1 MALPYHVD
9 GNQSPLTAPNIRC
22 TSSDME
28 SLQTNA
34 HEFTV
39 TEISQSIKRTV
50 EDKFGHVRVRGEI
63 GGYRGPHASG
73 HAYFGLKDDKAK
85 IDAVIWR
92 GVFSKLA
99 IKPEEGMEV
108 IATGKLTT
116 FPGSSKY
123 QIVIE
128 HIEPA
133 GAGALMALLEQ
144 RRKQLAA
151 EGLFDADRKRE
162 LPYLP
167 QTIGV
172 ITSPTGAVIRDIL
185 HRLDDR
191 FPTHV
196 IVWPVRV
203 QGDTC
208 GAEVSRAIEG
218 FNAIKPN
225 GPIKRPDLLI
235 VARGG
240 GSIED
245 LWGFNDEAVVRAT
258 AASTIPIISAVG
270 HETDI
275 TLIDYAADKRA
286 PTPTGAAEMA
296 VPVKAELVNY
306 VEDLGS
312 RTRNAQLRT
321 LSNFKDR
328 MRAVAAAMPKPQEL
342 TATAR
347 QRQDMA
353 TLRLGNALTQ
363 FVDRK
368 RAQLGAVAPRVSPK
382 SIEQKHSNLR
392 ERLTSLGSRMDQGL
406 KQPTGRA
413 RLRLEPLARAM
424 SPAFKRLLEKR
435 QALLESQSKLLNSLS
450 YKGVLSRGYALV
462 LDADGQVA
470 RSAKALEAGEGVTLR
485 LSDGDVGAQ
494 ISDKPPQKTKKQAKP
509 KAKKTIDGQES
520 LF

>member
-1 MALPYHVD
+1 MHLSIMD
-9 GNQSPLTAPNIRC
+9 DLKS
-22 TSSDME
+22 
-28 SLQTNA
+28 NA

-39 TEISQSIKRTV
+39 TEISQSIKKTV
-50 EDKFGHVRVRGEI
+50 EDKFGHVKIRGEI
-63 GGYRGPHASG
+63 TGYRGPHASG
-73 HAYFGLKDDKAK
+73 HAYFAMKDEKAR
-85 IDAVIWR
+85 IEAVIWR
-92 GVFSKLA
+92 GVFNKLS

-144 RRKQLAA
+144 RRKTLMA
-151 EGLFDADRKRE
+151 EGLFDQDRKQE

-208 GAEVSRAIEG
+208 GAEVSRAIDG
-218 FNAIKPN
+218 FNAIQPG

-245 LWGFNDEAVVRAT
+245 LWGFNDEVVVRAA
-258 AASTIPIISAVG
+258 AASKIPLISAVG
-270 HETDI
+270 HETDV
-275 TLIDYAADKRA
+275 TLIDYASDKRA

-312 RTRNAQLRT
+312 RTRNAQSRT

-328 MRAVAAAMPKPQEL
+328 MRAITAQMPKAHEL

-353 TLRLGNALTQ
+353 ALRLGNALTQ
-363 FVDRK
+363 FVQQKSNRL
-368 RAQLGAVAPRVSPK
+368 ATLAPRVSANA
-382 SIEQKHSNLR
+382 ITQKNKNLSD
-392 ERLTSLGSRMDQGL
+392 RLSALGNRLDLGL
-406 KQPTGRA
+406 KQPTSRGRLKLA
-413 RLRLEPLARAM
+413 PLANAM
-424 SPAFKRLLEKR
+424 GPAFQRLVDKR
-435 QALLESQSKLLNSLS
+435 QAALETQSKLLNSLS
-450 YKGVLSRGYALV
+450 YKGVLSRGFALV
-462 LDADGQVA
+462 LDGDGQVA
-470 RSAKALEAGEGVTLR
+470 RSAGDLSKGDGLTLR
-485 LSDGDVGAQ
+485 LHDGDVGAVVADAPT
-494 ISDKPPQKTKKQAKP
+494 SAKP
-509 KAKKTIDGQES
+509 KKKPKPKPPKSDSGQSS

>member
-1 MALPYHVD
+1 MDELK
-9 GNQSPLTAPNIRC
+9 S
-22 TSSDME
+22 
-28 SLQTNA
+28 NA

-39 TEISQSIKRTV
+39 TEISQSLKKTV
-50 EDKFGHVRVRGEI
+50 EDKYGHVRVRGEI

-123 QIVIE
+123 QIVIQ

-151 EGLFDADRKRE
+151 EGLFDAERKKE

-208 GAEVSRAIEG
+208 GAEVANAIDG
-218 FNAIKPN
+218 FNAMTPD

-245 LWGFNDEAVVRAT
+245 LWGFNDEIVVRA
-258 AASTIPIISAVG
+258 AANSQIPLISAVG

-275 TLIDYAADKRA
+275 TLIDYASDKRA

-328 MRAVAAAMPKPQEL
+328 MRAVAAAMPKAQEL

-353 TLRLGNALTQ
+353 TLRLGNALVQ
-363 FVDRK
+363 FVQQK
-368 RAQLGAVAPRVSPK
+368 RSKLGVLAPRVSANA
-382 SIEQKHSNLR
+382 IEQKHKNLHD
-392 ERLTSLGSRMDQGL
+392 RLNTLSARLDQGL
-406 KQPTGRA
+406 KQPTSRA
-413 RLRLEPLARAM
+413 RLRLEPLAKSM
-424 SPAFKRLLEKR
+424 TPAFQRLLDKR
-435 QALLESQSKLLNSLS
+435 EAVLQTQTKLLNSLS
-450 YKGVLSRGYALV
+450 YKGVLSRGYAMV
-462 LDADGQVA
+462 LDSEGQVS
-470 RSAKALEAGEGVTLR
+470 RSATALEKGDGVTLR
-485 LSDGDVGAQ
+485 FNDGDVGAT
-494 ISDKPPQKTKKQAKP
+494 ISDAPPAAKPNTTKHKKQVKP
-509 KAKKTIDGQES
+509 KLAKKDDAQES

>member
-1 MALPYHVD
+1 MDDLK
-9 GNQSPLTAPNIRC
+9 S
-22 TSSDME
+22 
-28 SLQTNA
+28 NA

-39 TEISQSIKRTV
+39 TEISQSVKKTV

-151 EGLFDADRKRE
+151 EGLFDAERKQE

-208 GAEVSRAIEG
+208 GAEVSRAIDG
-218 FNAIKPN
+218 FNAMPDE

-245 LWGFNDEAVVRAT
+245 LWGFNDEVVVRSA
-258 AASTIPIISAVG
+258 AASKIPLISAVG

-275 TLIDYAADKRA
+275 TLIDYASDKRA

-312 RTRNAQLRT
+312 RIRNAQLRT

-353 TLRLGNALTQ
+353 VLRLGNALTQ
-363 FVDRK
+363 FVQQK
-368 RAQLGAVAPRVSPK
+368 RSKLNVLGPRVSATALELK
-382 SIEQKHSNLR
+382 NKNLQD
-392 ERLTSLGSRMDQGL
+392 RLNTLGARLDQGL
-406 KQPTGRA
+406 KQPTSRA
-413 RLRLEPLARAM
+413 RLRLEPLAKAM
-424 SPAFKRLLEKR
+424 APAFQRSLDKRKSVLET
-435 QALLESQSKLLNSLS
+435 QSKLLNTLS

-470 RSAKALEAGEGVTLR
+470 RSAEALGRGDGVTLR
-485 LSDGDVGAQ
+485 LHDGDVGAVV
-494 ISDKPPQKTKKQAKP
+494 SDAPTPKPKKSLKPKPQKTD
-509 KAKKTIDGQES
+509 DGQES

>member
-1 MALPYHVD
+1 MDDLK
-9 GNQSPLTAPNIRC
+9 S
-22 TSSDME
+22 
-28 SLQTNA
+28 NA

-39 TEISQSIKRTV
+39 TEISQSVKKTV

-151 EGLFDADRKRE
+151 EGLFDAERKQE

-208 GAEVSRAIEG
+208 GAEVSRAIDG
-218 FNAIKPN
+218 FNAMPDE

-245 LWGFNDEAVVRAT
+245 LWGFNDEVVVRSA
-258 AASTIPIISAVG
+258 AASKIPLISAVG

-275 TLIDYAADKRA
+275 TLIDYASDKRA

-312 RTRNAQLRT
+312 RIRNAQLRT

-353 TLRLGNALTQ
+353 VLRLGNALTQ
-363 FVDRK
+363 FVQQK
-368 RAQLGAVAPRVSPK
+368 RSKLNVLGPRVSATALELK
-382 SIEQKHSNLR
+382 NKNLQD
-392 ERLTSLGSRMDQGL
+392 RLNTLGARLDQGL
-406 KQPTGRA
+406 KQPTSRA
-413 RLRLEPLARAM
+413 RLRLEPLAKAM
-424 SPAFKRLLEKR
+424 APAFQRSLDKRKSVLET
-435 QALLESQSKLLNSLS
+435 QSKLLNTLS

-470 RSAKALEAGEGVTLR
+470 RSAEALGRGDGVTLR
-485 LSDGDVGAQ
+485 LHDGDVGAVV
-494 ISDKPPQKTKKQAKP
+494 SDAPTPKPKKSLKSKPQKTD
-509 KAKKTIDGQES
+509 DGQES